1 MRTRTAERPAPEG
14 PSERLLDA
22 LAALEQQRRAREATR
37 PPGLFD
43 AQADDH
49 EGDEQ

>member
-1 MRTRTAERPAPEG
+1 VPDG

-22 LAALEQQRRAREATR
+22 IAVLEQQRRAREART
-37 PPGLFD
+37 PELFD

-49 EGDEQ
+49 EGDDEL